1 MSLSRL
7 DEFESFPLSDETM
20 VKHSV
25 VSDSIAKLCFPT
37 TWHHCFIFHHYYL
50 VFPVANG
57 PTVALVQKNKKHQHS
72 HH

>member
-25 VSDSIAKLCFPT
+25 VSDSIAKLFP
-37 TWHHCFIFHHYYL
+37 HYL
-50 VFPVANG
+50 APLLLFSV
-57 PTVALVQKNKKHQHS
+57 S
-72 HH
+72 SS

>member
-25 VSDSIAKLCFPT
+25 VSDSIAKLGLFP
-37 TWHHCFIFHHYYL
+37 HYLAPLFYISSL
-50 VFPVANG
+50 LFSV
-57 PTVALVQKNKKHQHS
+57 S
-72 HH
+72 SS

>member
-37 TWHHCFIFHHYYL
+37 TWHHCYYL